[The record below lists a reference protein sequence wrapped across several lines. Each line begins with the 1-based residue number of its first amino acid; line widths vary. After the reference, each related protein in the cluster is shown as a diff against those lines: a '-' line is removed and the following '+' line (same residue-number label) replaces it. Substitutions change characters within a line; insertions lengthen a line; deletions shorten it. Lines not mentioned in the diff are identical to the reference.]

1 MTSRTPIAPP
11 APVTDLAIDVRGLRK
26 SYPDVEAVRGIDLQ
40 VRTGEVFALLGPNGA
55 GKTTTVEILEG
66 HRDRTAGEVSILGHD
81 PGRRE
86 RAFKQRIGIVLQTAG
101 VEPYL
106 TVEEAI
112 DLYRGYYPTPRPL
125 DELVQ
130 VVGLEEKRASLV
142 RKLSGG
148 QQRRLDV
155 AIGLAGDPD
164 LLFLDEPT
172 TGFDPSA
179 RRNAWNMIKSLQSL
193 GKTVFLTTH
202 YLDEAQYLADR
213 VAIIV
218 AGRIVAEGAPAD
230 LVRGDET
237 TAITFRL
244 PPGDREL
251 PEAVRD
257 DIRVEEGQ
265 VTIETPQ
272 PTQALYHLTAWA
284 KEQAIELEG
293 LTVTRTSLED
303 VYLKLTK
310 EAEATAGEA

>member
-1 MTSRTPIAPP
+1 M
-11 APVTDLAIDVRGLRK
+11 TDLAIDVRGLRK

-40 VRTGEVFALLGPNGA
+40 VPTGQVFALLGPNGA

-86 RAFKQRIGIVLQTAG
+86 RAFKQRIGIVLQTTG

-130 VVGLEEKRASLV
+130 VVGLEEKRTSLV

-179 RRNAWNMIKSLQSL
+179 RRNAWEMIKSLQSL

-218 AGRIVAEGAPAD
+218 AGRIVAQGAPAD
-230 LVRGDET
+230 LARGDAT

-244 PPGDREL
+244 PQGDREL
-251 PEAVRD
+251 PEAIRAAAKLD
-257 DIRVEEGQ
+257 DGQ
-265 VTIETPQ
+265 VTIETSQ
-272 PTQALYHLTAWA
+272 PTQTLYQLTAWA
-284 KEQAIELEG
+284 TEQSIELEE
-293 LTVTRTSLED
+293 LAISRTSLED

-310 EAEATAGEA
+310 EAEAEAGET